1 MSDTDTYF
9 QFPLCALAICET
21 EKERLEHIIS
31 FGFIE
36 AGIAMYKKLD
46 AEIRKQKAEQFSNN
60 SGTPND
66 YKRNNDHHVA
76 AMIGANEIGNTVGSL
91 VYSMQRWTE
100 LSEFRNQFHT
110 RHGNDVLVRIKKGL
124 VFEARDNE
132 GISYREL
139 SILCAVYSCIG
150 ANEKPVRITKAT
162 IQGRM
167 LGYKSAKVMTAE
179 IKSRKDTA
187 QPLTP
192 RQIGYTLDSLDER
205 KFFARARPNERQTY
219 FSHRLTKEELND
231 ALFNRKTA
239 KARFHATRK
248 ASNNSLMERIKSER
262 EKLARM
268 VAKKPGN

>member
-1 MSDTDTYF
+1 MSATDKYF
-9 QFPLCALAICET
+9 QFPLCALSFCAT

-46 AEIRKQKAEQFSNN
+46 TEIRKEKAEQFAAD

-66 YKRNNDHHVA
+66 YKRSYDYHVA
-76 AMIGANEIGNTVGSL
+76 AMIGAKEIGVIPNNL

-100 LSEFRNQFHT
+100 MSEFRNQFHT
-110 RHGNDVLVRIKKGL
+110 RHGNDVLVRIKKDL
-124 VFEARDNE
+124 VFEARDDN

-150 ANEKPVRITKAT
+150 ATEKPVRITKAT
-162 IQGRM
+162 IQNRM
-167 LGYKSAKVMTAE
+167 LGYKSAKVMKAE
-179 IKSRKDTA
+179 IKSRKDSA
-187 QPLTP
+187 KPLTP

-219 FSHRLTKEELND
+219 FSHRLTEEELHD
-231 ALFNRKTA
+231 ALFKRKTA

-248 ASNNSLMERIKSER
+248 TSNNSLMERIKSER
-262 EKLARM
+262 ERL
-268 VAKKPGN
+268 AKKTAIKPVS

>member
-1 MSDTDTYF
+1 MNEAGTYF

-46 AEIRKQKAEQFSNN
+46 AEIRKEKAWQFVSQ

-76 AMIGANEIGNTVGSL
+76 AMIGANEIGITVGGSL
-91 VYSMQRWTE
+91 VCSMNRWTA
-100 LSEFRNQFHT
+100 LSDFRDQFHAK
-110 RHGNDVLVRIKKGL
+110 HGNDVLVRIKKGL
-124 VFEARDNE
+124 VFEARDDE

-150 ANEKPVRITKAT
+150 AAEKPVRITKAT

-167 LGYKSAKVMTAE
+167 LGYKSAKVMQAE
-179 IKSRKDTA
+179 IKNRKDSA

-219 FSHRLTKEELND
+219 FSHRLTKDELND
-231 ALFNRKTA
+231 ALFKRKTA

-262 EKLARM
+262 ERLAKSA
-268 VAKKPGN
+268 AK

>member
-1 MSDTDTYF
+1 MNEAGTYF

-36 AGIAMYKKLD
+36 AGIAMFRKLD
-46 AEIRKQKAEQFSNN
+46 AEIRKQKAEQFAAD
-60 SGTPND
+60 SGTPDD
-66 YKRNNDHHVA
+66 YKRSNDHHVA
-76 AMIGANEIGNTVGSL
+76 AMIGAKEIGIVPYNL
-91 VYSMQRWTE
+91 AYSMQRWTG
-100 LSEFRNQFHT
+100 LSEFRNQFQT
-110 RHGNDVLVRIKKGL
+110 KHGNDVLVRIKKGL

-139 SILCAVYSCIG
+139 SLLSAVYSCIG
-150 ANEKPVRITKAT
+150 AAKYARITKEA
-162 IQGRM
+162 IQARM
-167 LGYKSAKVMTAE
+167 LGYKSTKVLKAE

-219 FSHRLTKEELND
+219 FSHRLSKEQLQEEL
-231 ALFNRKTA
+231 FQRKTA
-239 KARFHATRK
+239 KARFHAARK
-248 ASNNSLMERIKSER
+248 TDNNTLMERIKSER
-262 EKLARM
+262 ERL
-268 VAKKPGN
+268 AKKTSIKPVS